1 MLNTVLIVDDYPD
14 ARSFLKSLFELSG
27 YRVVEACDGQEA
39 VKQAEV
45 EKPDLIL
52 MDMSMPEMDGITAS
66 RIIKEQSS
74 KAPTIIGITAHGSE
88 YHKKALEAGCKSVIN
103 KPVSFDVLDYV
114 ISMYVIN

>member
-1 MLNTVLIVDDYPD
+1 MSNTVLIVEDYPD

-27 YRVVEACDGQEA
+27 YRVIEAADGSEA
-39 VKQAEV
+39 VKQAEI

-74 KAPTIIGITAHGSE
+74 KSPTIIGVTAHGSE
-88 YHKKALEAGCKSVIN
+88 YYRNAVEAGYKTIIN
-103 KPVSFDVLDYV
+103 KPMSFDVLNSV
-114 ISMYVIN
+114 ISMYMIN